1 MRCFTAIVLPEA
13 TRRMLAR
20 LGGASLRQSKAVR
33 WNTQDQL
40 HITLKFL
47 GQVADEQLPA
57 VCDAVRDASSQIA
70 PFPVRCAGLGCF
82 PAPRNPRVLWCGIE
96 DPAEGCARWVAAA
109 EPLLADLG
117 FKPEARA
124 YTPHVTLARSK
135 SGEGNSIL
143 RRVLQDTA
151 ASQTEELMVRQVV
164 LFESRLDSSGA
175 CYVPMATTRLGGT

>member
-20 LGGASLRQSKAVR
+20 LGGASVRQSKAVR
-33 WNTQDQL
+33 WSTPDKL

-47 GQVADEQLPA
+47 GQVADAQLPA
-57 VCDAVRDASSQIA
+57 VCDAVRAASSDIA
-70 PFPVRCAGLGCF
+70 PFSVRLAGLGCF

-124 YTPHVTLARSK
+124 YTPHITLARSK

-151 ASQTEELMVRQVV
+151 APRTEELKVRQVV

-175 CYVPMATTRLGGT
+175 CYMPMATTRLGGT